1 MNAFR
6 FSLQKVLD
14 WRATALDIEE
24 SRFKQQAEALAD
36 LERARAGLRREA
48 ILVENEVRRSKAIAG
63 SDLAALSAFRSQMQV
78 REKRIAATQAEAQ
91 KKLLAQQAVML
102 EARRQCRLL
111 ERLRER
117 RLTEWKQAA
126 NKEVEEAASE
136 AFLARWRQR

>member
-1 MNAFR
+1 MNVFR

-14 WRATALDIEE
+14 WRATALHIEE